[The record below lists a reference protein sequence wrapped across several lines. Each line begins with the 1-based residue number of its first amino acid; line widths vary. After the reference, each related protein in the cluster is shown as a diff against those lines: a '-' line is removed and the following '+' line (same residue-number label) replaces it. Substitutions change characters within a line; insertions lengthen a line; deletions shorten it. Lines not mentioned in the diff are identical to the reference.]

1 MPLFSK
7 IKPDLP
13 RCTNVVSKPHK
24 YCPGCGH
31 GIALKELGFAIDE
44 LKIAQDTLIGIDIG
58 CSLLSWDFFNIKT
71 IQTHHGRTVPVISG
85 YKVAQPKKIGLVY
98 MGDGGAYAIGLQAL
112 IHAAYRND
120 PITVIVINNTL
131 YGMTGGQMAPTT
143 LCLEKTSTS
152 PLGRKCLTQKPFF
165 GPELL
170 SNVAVS
176 SSYITRTAINN
187 PLDVR
192 EKIKRAIKTQRD
204 KNSFSFIEILSI
216 CPTNWKKNAQE
227 SLKYLES
234 EMMGIF
240 KLGEIK
246 RGKND

>member
-1 MPLFSK
+1 MKLFTK
-7 IKPDLP
+7 IKPEIP
-13 RCTNVVSKPHK
+13 KCVNIGNKPHK

-44 LKIAQDTLIGIDIG
+44 LKIQNNTLIGIDIG
-58 CSLLSWDFFNIKT
+58 CSLLAWNFFDVKT
-71 IQTHHGRTVPVISG
+71 VQTHHGRTVPVISG
-85 YKVAQPKKIGLVY
+85 YKIVEPQKIGVVY

-143 LCLEKTSTS
+143 LCLEKTSTTS
-152 PLGRKCLTQKPFF
+152 TGRKCLTQKPFL

-170 SNVAVS
+170 ANIASP
-176 SSYITRTAINN
+176 SSYIARTAINN
-187 PLDVR
+187 PLDVK
-192 EKIKRAIKTQRD
+192 EKIIKAIQTQID
-204 KNSFSFIEILSI
+204 KNSFSFVEILSI
-216 CPTNWKKNAQE
+216 CPTNWKKDAKE
-227 SLKYLES
+227 SLRYLEQ
-234 EMMGIF
+234 EMQKIF

-246 RGKND
+246 RGKNG